1 MSLPKDILEL
11 QDKRANLENE
21 TRTLAEE
28 RRRKKERIKALEQMI
43 IVELA
48 NKNEKTRQ
56 DLSQLDS
63 KIDDLEHRL
72 ERIRQEPENQ
82 NDESAQ
88 VNVQINDATLEEP
101 MEEEVSTETAS
112 ESSDPSAEDDHEKT
126 SQGSEKKNSRSF

>member
-28 RRRKKERIKALEQMI
+28 QRRKKERVKALEQMI
-43 IVELA
+43 IVELT

-63 KIDDLEHRL
+63 KINDLEHRL
-72 ERIRQEPENQ
+72 EQIRQEPENQ
-82 NDESAQ
+82 NNESVQ
-88 VNVQINDATLEEP
+88 VSVQINDAALEEP
-101 MEEEVSTETAS
+101 MEEEVSTET
-112 ESSDPSAEDDHEKT
+112 
-126 SQGSEKKNSRSF
+126 F

>member
-28 RRRKKERIKALEQMI
+28 QRRKKERVKALEQMI
-43 IVELA
+43 IVELT

-63 KIDDLEHRL
+63 KINDLEHRL
-72 ERIRQEPENQ
+72 EQIRQEPENHD
-82 NDESAQ
+82 DESAQ
-88 VNVQINDATLEEP
+88 VSVQINDAALEEP
-101 MEEEVSTETAS
+101 MEEEVSTETFS
-112 ESSDPSAEDDHEKT
+112 ESSDPSSENEDERT
-126 SQGSEKKNSRSF
+126 SQGSEKKKREFF